1 MLPIRATP
9 SSDGPSDQSGG
20 TPARTA
26 RRSYGTAQQHCELY
40 HPPVGLCRAWA
51 LATETRPA
59 VPVPGSAHC
68 RRPHPPVH
76 VGSCGDQRTGRGT
89 PPLGVAPPRRAAPP
103 PFDSHRWHWLPS
115 LRPPTAWPGR
125 PRLGAPPSRICRDPR
140 GWGQSA
146 RPFFCG
152 LLRAIEQHL
161 LPVDPLQSFVALGQL
176 LPRPAKSI
184 LLQPDR
190 ETPLN
195 RFGGRK
201 AWGQHLP
208 PDPRHQDIEHG
219 MPTLPVVVGRTP
231 IATPDHRRENR
242 LKERPHVL
250 GHLTGKISQLHA
262 LLLPLCFLDP
272 VRITQ
277 GGGFVSQT
285 LSWDWCTEACP
296 YGSAVAFVLL
306 VWQGLEK

>member
-1 MLPIRATP
+1 MAPLNSIANCTNPRLGFAAPGRLQPKPCPPCPFLCRPIAVGPIRLYTWEAAG
-9 SSDGPSDQSGG
+9 SN
-20 TPARTA
+20 ARDEGLRRWGLPHQGVQHRLRLTA
-26 RRSYGTAQQHCELY
+26 I
-40 HPPVGLCRAWA
+40 
-51 LATETRPA
+51 
-59 VPVPGSAHC
+59 
-68 RRPHPPVH
+68 
-76 VGSCGDQRTGRGT
+76 VGSGSRHYD
-89 PPLGVAPPRRAAPP
+89 
-103 PFDSHRWHWLPS
+103 
-115 LRPPTAWPGR
+115 PPTAWPVR
-125 PRLGAPPSRICRDPR
+125 HRLSAPPSRICRDPR

-161 LPVDPLQSFVALGQL
+161 IPVDPLQGFVALGQL
-176 LPRPAKSI
+176 LPHPAKSL

-195 RFGGRK
+195 RFVGRK
-201 AWGQHLP
+201 AWGQPLP

-285 LSWDWCTEACP
+285 
-296 YGSAVAFVLL
+296 
-306 VWQGLEK
+306 

>member
-1 MLPIRATP
+1 MRPIRAIP
-9 SSDGPSDQSGG
+9 SSDEPSDRTGG
-20 TPARTA
+20 TPVRTGQ
-26 RRSYGTAQQHCELY
+26 RNYGSALPHCESYPPQAGLC
-40 HPPVGLCRAWA
+40 PVGA
-51 LATETRPA
+51 LASESPLV
-59 VPVPGSAHC
+59 VPVLELGHC
-68 RRPHPPVH
+68 RRPHRLAH
-76 VGSCGDQRTGRGT
+76 AASCGDRGTGRET
-89 PPLGVAPPRRAAPP
+89 PPPGGVPPGRAAPP
-103 PFDSHRWHWLPS
+103 LFDSHRWHWLRSP
-115 LRPPTAWPGR
+115 RPLTAWRGR
-125 PRLGAPPSRICRDPR
+125 HRLSAAPSRICRDPR

-285 LSWDWCTEACP
+285 
-296 YGSAVAFVLL
+296 
-306 VWQGLEK
+306 